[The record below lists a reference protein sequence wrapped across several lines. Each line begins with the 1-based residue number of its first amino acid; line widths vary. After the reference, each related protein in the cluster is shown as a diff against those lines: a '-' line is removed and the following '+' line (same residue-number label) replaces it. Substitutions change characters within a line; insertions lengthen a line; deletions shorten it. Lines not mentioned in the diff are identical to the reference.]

1 MSASAIDRR
10 HHCPGSNAAEKDL
23 PDLKVEEVTDTGT
36 RIHESLHTGDEDELE
51 LSEREIKD
59 RIKNLEAI
67 AVESWVDYFHIVKH
81 DTVRETRF
89 WIRDEKLNQIASAQP
104 DVVYIGTDA
113 AGNLFGLVLNYKTG
127 FAEQTPSERNWQCRT
142 EVLAVKNEYPP
153 MQQIRGGVIASR
165 LYSKLDTTDYSP
177 SDIANAMR
185 DLQFLLW
192 RAEQA
197 DAPRVPGAHCR
208 WCKARGLCPES
219 ATMALVVSKGVEFGS
234 LKNSLDVAALIKTLT
249 PSQLKFIYE
258 RRSLANEII
267 ESSVQRLK
275 TLPQEQLMLIG
286 LKLDNGAS
294 LKPITNTKLAYERL
308 EQVLGKPA
316 MMEVISVARGKAA
329 EVLCEQQQITLKA
342 AKEKVDAILGD
353 AITPKEG
360 AKRLKPL

>member
-1 MSASAIDRR
+1 MQ
-10 HHCPGSNAAEKDL
+10 
-23 PDLKVEEVTDTGT
+23 VETF
-36 RIHESLHTGDEDELE
+36 
-51 LSEREIKD
+51 REQ
-59 RIKNLEAI
+59 RL
-67 AVESWVDYFHIVKH
+67 
-81 DTVRETRF
+81 
-89 WIRDEKLNQIASAQP
+89 WIRNRANLGLIASAQL
-104 DVVYIGTDA
+104 DVYFIYGSNALAID
-113 AGNLFGLVLNYKTG
+113 FKTG
-127 FAEQTPSERNWQCRT
+127 FSEQTPSERNWQLKT
-142 EVLAVKNEYPP
+142 QALALWHEYPNLKH
-153 MQQIRGGVIASR
+153 IRMAIAHSR
-165 LYSKLDTTDYSP
+165 LSSKFDACDFTV
-177 SDIANAMR
+177 R
-185 DLQFLLW
+185 DLEMVERDLLFLVW
-192 RAEQA
+192 KSEQP

-267 ESSVQRLK
+267 EGSVQRLK
-275 TLPQEQLMLIG
+275 TLPPEQLALIG

-360 AKRLKPL
+360 AKRLKPI